1 MLFIFRNFPHKSQ
14 YLWSSQGVLINF
26 LYNLKTNV
34 CKYHRIYHLQR
45 MHKNSF
51 AGFQKCRG
59 GINWDKSQSPPCIL
73 HGHFKNNQS
82 NLKLLIIIGINPN
95 LSINNLLEKTFSL
108 NANKCRMQNPHKIN
122 CSGDFSFLGFKNC
135 SVLSILH

>member
-1 MLFIFRNFPHKSQ
+1 MCVNIIE
-14 YLWSSQGVLINF
+14 YI
-26 LYNLKTNV
+26 
-34 CKYHRIYHLQR
+34 IYRGCIKIALQASR
-45 MHKNSF
+45 SV
-51 AGFQKCRG
+51 G

-73 HGHFKNNQS
+73 HGHLKNNQS

-122 CSGDFSFLGFKNC
+122 CSGDFSSLGFKNC
-135 SVLSILH
+135 SVLCILH